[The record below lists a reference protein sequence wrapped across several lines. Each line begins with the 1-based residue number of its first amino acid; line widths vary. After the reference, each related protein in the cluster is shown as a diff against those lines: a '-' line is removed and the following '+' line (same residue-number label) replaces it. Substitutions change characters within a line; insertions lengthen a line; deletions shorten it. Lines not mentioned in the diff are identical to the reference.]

1 MLRKLSVSCRI
12 LGLLILVAIFLAGV
26 VWAFY
31 SGISGIKNIS
41 LADAQRVMFEGQKQK
56 LQVATHSAALAVAE
70 AIKDVADQGARVE
83 LIRKMVDPIRFEDD
97 KSGYFFVYQKTV
109 NVALPPK
116 KEAQGT
122 DLGGSKDKNGVFY
135 VQELE
140 ARAKGGGGFVEYI
153 FPKPGKGDQPKLSYA
168 EMIPGTDMWI
178 GTGVYIDNIDREK
191 ALIAST
197 IENKTQAILTAILLG
212 VAAAFVG
219 MAVISLAITRSIVRP
234 IREAAVA
241 AQKIASGDL
250 EVSLAVVGHDEA
262 ATLEDALN
270 VMVGA
275 LRGNIRDIEAKT
287 AEAQEKARQAEAAMR
302 AAEEASCR
310 ADRASSKAW
319 PTSPALEFVAAYQ
332 TEGAQAI
339 TARRR
344 IRSRTGPHRR
354 PQPGDRMANGEMNA
368 TCSRWPGNA
377 RHGPSRPRP
386 SRDKARK
393 GQEGVD
399 GAVTAMQSIQSQ
411 AQTLTANMLE
421 LGKMAEDIG
430 RIMTVI
436 QDIADQTNL
445 LALNAAIEAAR
456 AGEAGRGFARGGR
469 RGQKNSGNIPWGHQG
484 GGRQHPGHPER
495 GRENVQGMER
505 KPRSHHRR
513 TRPAGNR
520 AGCCGR
526 SWTTPNPPRQDPGI
540 ARRPRNILRI
550 RGRLNRASTRS
561 RHRHGHSPDAW
572 RNRGQHPLPAPKPT
586 LGRSSPAS
594 SWRPG
599 ARPGGKETVLLR
611 TRHGPSR
618 LFSKG
623 PGI

>member
-31 SGISGIKNIS
+31 SGISGIKDIS

-56 LQVATHSAALAVAE
+56 LQVATHAAALTIAE

-83 LIRKMVDPIRFEDD
+83 MIRKMVDPIRFEDD
-97 KSGYFFVYQKTV
+97 KSGYFFVYQKTL

-122 DLGGSKDKNGVFY
+122 DLGGTKDKNGVFY
-135 VQELE
+135 VKELE
-140 ARAKGGGGFVEYI
+140 ARAKSGGGFVEYI
-153 FPKPGKGDQPKLSYA
+153 FPKPGQGDQPKLGYA

-197 IENKTQAILTAILLG
+197 IENQTQSILTAILLG

-241 AQKIASGDL
+241 AQKIAAGDL
-250 EVSLAVVGHDEA
+250 EVSLAVVGRDEA

-302 AAEEASCR
+302 EAEEASCR
-310 ADRASSKAW
+310 ADRAKSEGMAD
-319 PTSPALEFVAAYQ
+319 AAQRLEAVAASLNE
-332 TEGAQAI
+332 TTQAI
-339 TARRR
+339 TGRADG
-344 IRSRTGPHRR
+344 IRSRTGNQR
-354 PQPGDRMANGEMNA
+354 DRIQETATAMEEMNA
-368 TCSRWPGNA
+368 TVLEVARNA
-377 RHGPSRPRP
+377 AQAANEAEA

-393 GQEGVD
+393 GQEVVD
-399 GAVTAMQSIQSQ
+399 GSVTAMQSIQSQ

-456 AGEAGRGFARGGR
+456 AGEAGRGFAVVADEVRKLAEKTMGATKEVGDSI
-469 RGQKNSGNIPWGHQG
+469 QAIQNVA
-484 GGRQHPGHPER
+484 
-495 GRENVQGMER
+495 RENVQGMER
-505 KPRSHHRR
+505 TASAITDATGLAGESGEVLREIVDTAQSSAGQIQGIAAAAEEQSAASEEINRAIDEINAIALDIAQTMEETVDNIHSLAAQANELREVITSLKQEAGAA
-513 TRPAGNR
+513 RPAGMKQI
-520 AGCCGR
+520 C
-526 SWTTPNPPRQDPGI
+526 
-540 ARRPRNILRI
+540 
-550 RGRLNRASTRS
+550 
-561 RHRHGHSPDAW
+561 
-572 RNRGQHPLPAPKPT
+572 
-586 LGRSSPAS
+586 
-594 SWRPG
+594 
-599 ARPGGKETVLLR
+599 
-611 TRHGPSR
+611 
-618 LFSKG
+618 
-623 PGI
+623 

>member
-56 LQVATHSAALAVAE
+56 LQVATHTAALAIAE
-70 AIKDVADQGARVE
+70 VIKDIADNNARVD
-83 LIRKMVDPIRFEDD
+83 LIRKMVDPVRFEDD
-97 KSGYFFVYQKTV
+97 KSGYFFVYQKTL

-122 DLGGSKDKNGVFY
+122 DFGDTKDKNGVPY
-135 VQELE
+135 VRELE
-140 ARAKGGGGFVEYI
+140 ARAKSGGGFVEYI
-153 FPKPGKGDQPKLSYA
+153 FPKPGQGDQPKLGYA

-191 ALIAST
+191 KAIAST
-197 IENKTQAILTAILLG
+197 IENQTQSILSTILLG

-219 MAVISLAITRSIVRP
+219 MAALSLAITRSIVRP

-250 EVSLAVVGHDEA
+250 EVSLAVIGRDEA

-275 LRGNIRDIEAKT
+275 LRRNIQDIEAKT
-287 AEAQEKARQAEAAMR
+287 GEAQEKARQAEAAMR
-302 AAEEASCR
+302 EAEEASCR
-310 ADRASSKAW
+310 ADRAKSEGMAD
-319 PTSPALEFVAAYQ
+319 AAQRLEAVAASL
-332 TEGAQAI
+332 TETTQAI
-339 TARRR
+339 TGRADG
-344 IRSRTGPHRR
+344 IRSRTGNQR
-354 PQPGDRMANGEMNA
+354 DRIQETATAMEEMNA
-368 TCSRWPGNA
+368 TVLEVARNA
-377 RHGPSRPRP
+377 GQAASEAEA

-393 GQEGVD
+393 GQEVVD
-399 GAVTAMQSIQSQ
+399 GSVTAMQSVQSQ

-456 AGEAGRGFARGGR
+456 AGEAGRGFAVVADEVRKLAEKTMGATKEVGDSI
-469 RGQKNSGNIPWGHQG
+469 QAIQNVA
-484 GGRQHPGHPER
+484 
-495 GRENVQGMER
+495 RENVQGMER
-505 KPRSHHRR
+505 TASAITDATGLAGESGEVLREIVDTAQSSAGQIQGIAAAAEEQSAASEEINRAIDEINAIALDIAQTMEETVDNIHSLAAQANELRDVITSLKQEAGAA
-513 TRPAGNR
+513 RPAGMKQI
-520 AGCCGR
+520 C
-526 SWTTPNPPRQDPGI
+526 
-540 ARRPRNILRI
+540 
-550 RGRLNRASTRS
+550 
-561 RHRHGHSPDAW
+561 
-572 RNRGQHPLPAPKPT
+572 
-586 LGRSSPAS
+586 
-594 SWRPG
+594 
-599 ARPGGKETVLLR
+599 
-611 TRHGPSR
+611 
-618 LFSKG
+618 
-623 PGI
+623 

>member
-56 LQVATHSAALAVAE
+56 LQVATHTAALAIAE
-70 AIKDVADQGARVE
+70 VIKDVADNDARVE

-97 KSGYFFVYQKTV
+97 KSGYFFVYQKTI

-140 ARAKGGGGFVEYI
+140 ARAKSGGGFVEYI
-153 FPKPGKGDQPKLSYA
+153 FPKPGQGDQPKLGYA

-197 IENKTQAILTAILLG
+197 IENKTQTILTAILLG

-250 EVSLAVVGHDEA
+250 EVTLAVIGRDEA

-302 AAEEASCR
+302 EAEEASCR
-310 ADRASSKAW
+310 ADRAKSEGMADA
-319 PTSPALEFVAAYQ
+319 ALRLEAVAASL
-332 TEGAQAI
+332 TEATQAI
-339 TARRR
+339 TGRADG
-344 IRSRTGPHRR
+344 IRSRTGHQR
-354 PQPGDRMANGEMNA
+354 DRIQETATAMEEMNA
-368 TCSRWPGNA
+368 TVLEVARNA
-377 RHGPSRPRP
+377 GQAAGEAEA

-393 GQEGVD
+393 GQEVVD
-399 GAVTAMQSIQSQ
+399 GSVTAMRSIQSQ

-456 AGEAGRGFARGGR
+456 AGEAGRGFAVVADEVRKLAEKTMGATKEVGDSI
-469 RGQKNSGNIPWGHQG
+469 QAIQNVA
-484 GGRQHPGHPER
+484 
-495 GRENVQGMER
+495 RENVQGMER
-505 KPRSHHRR
+505 TASAITDASGLAGESGEVLREIVDTAQSSAGQIQSIAAAAEEQSAASEEINKAIDEINAIALDIAQTMEETVDSIHSLAAQANELREVISSLKQEAGAA
-513 TRPAGNR
+513 RPAGMKHI
-520 AGCCGR
+520 C
-526 SWTTPNPPRQDPGI
+526 
-540 ARRPRNILRI
+540 
-550 RGRLNRASTRS
+550 
-561 RHRHGHSPDAW
+561 
-572 RNRGQHPLPAPKPT
+572 
-586 LGRSSPAS
+586 
-594 SWRPG
+594 
-599 ARPGGKETVLLR
+599 
-611 TRHGPSR
+611 
-618 LFSKG
+618 
-623 PGI
+623 